1 MGLLTEMSDE
11 VSGPSD
17 TLKEL
22 EPLRSTVS
30 GVSEYPRR
38 IKLHNEL
45 HARPHELLKA
55 PMHVSQLALLSES
68 DVVVDE
74 LHLIAQ
80 LCERYSVS
88 PPTVDARHFSAQFGS
103 FRLKWERHTEF
114 SMYTFFIKMPF
125 EVPFAETAIK
135 HVPKEWLESLP
146 GEIIAAT
153 HLAIE
158 HKSRPHRTL
167 EELSTLFASNT
178 VIGAKVVA
186 GSAIVWT
193 DNKIHG
199 DGFAR
204 ILIQDVDLRRRQA
217 GRLVQRLLEIETYR
231 MLALIPASTAR
242 QYLPELARFDGQLA
256 ELTNNNCGF
265 QSHEDEQRL
274 LDDLTR
280 LAAEIEKIS
289 AVTNQRFNASAAY
302 YNIVKM
308 RIAELR
314 EQRIQG
320 LQMFHEFM
328 EQRLSPAMATC
339 DSVNC
344 NLELLSTRVA
354 RASALLR
361 TRVDITMEG
370 QTRDL
375 LSSMDKRAK
384 LQLRMQETV
393 EGLSVVVLS
402 YYLLSITGYALKAL
416 KSSGVS
422 LNVEISTG
430 VAIPIVL
437 GIVFIAVRRVRKIA
451 TRD

>member
-1 MGLLTEMSDE
+1 MNNE
-11 VSGPSD
+11 
-17 TLKEL
+17 
-22 EPLRSTVS
+22 VS
-30 GVSEYPRR
+30 GVSAEQAVLDPLLSRVVGVSEHSQR

-55 PMHVSQLALLSES
+55 PMQVSQLVLLSDNSVIAE
-68 DVVVDE
+68 E
-74 LHLIAQ
+74 LRLITQ

-88 PPTVDARHFSAQFGS
+88 PPVMETRHFSAQFGS
-103 FRLKWERHTEF
+103 FRFKWERHTEF
-114 SMYTFFIKMPF
+114 SMYTFFVKMPF
-125 EVPFAETAIK
+125 EVPFTEPAIK
-135 HVPKEWLESLP
+135 HVPKEWLETLP
-146 GEIIAAT
+146 GEILSAT

-158 HKSRPHRTL
+158 HKSRPHRNL

-193 DNKIHG
+193 DNKIHA
-199 DGFAR
+199 DGFSR
-204 ILIQDVDLRRRQA
+204 ILIHDVDLRRRQA

-231 MLALIPASTAR
+231 MLALIPVSMAR
-242 QYLPELARFDGQLA
+242 NYLPELARFDKQLA
-256 ELTNNNCGF
+256 ELTNSNCGS
-265 QSHEDEQRL
+265 QSHDDEQRL
-274 LDDLTR
+274 LEDLTR
-280 LAAEIEKIS
+280 LAAEIERIS
-289 AVTNQRFNASAAY
+289 ALTNQRFNASAAY

-308 RIAELR
+308 RISELR

-339 DSVNC
+339 DSVNS

-402 YYLLSITGYALKAL
+402 YYLLGMVGYALKAL
-416 KSSGVS
+416 KSAGIP

-430 VAIPIVL
+430 IAIPIVL
-437 GIVFIAVRRVRKIA
+437 GLVFVSVRRLRRLA
-451 TRD
+451 TK

>member
-1 MGLLTEMSDE
+1 MSDE
-11 VSGPSD
+11 ITVGQANLN
-17 TLKEL
+17 TL

-30 GVSEYPRR
+30 GVSEYTRR

-55 PMHVSQLALLSES
+55 PIQVSQLALLSDS
-68 DVVVDE
+68 SVVEEE
-74 LHLIAQ
+74 LRLIAQ
-80 LCERYSVS
+80 LCERYSVNA
-88 PPTVDARHFSAQFGS
+88 PLKDARHFSAQFGS
-103 FRLKWERHTEF
+103 FRFKWERHTEF
-114 SMYTFFIKMPF
+114 SMYTFFVKAPF
-125 EVPFAETAIK
+125 EIPFHEPAIK
-135 HVPKEWLESLP
+135 HVPREWLESLP
-146 GEIIAAT
+146 GETIAAT

-158 HKSRPHRTL
+158 HKARPHRNI
-167 EELSTLFASNT
+167 EELASLFALNT

-193 DNKIHG
+193 DNKIHA

-231 MLALIPASTAR
+231 MLALIPVSTAR
-242 QYLPELARFDGQLA
+242 KHLPKLARFDRQLA
-256 ELTNNNCGF
+256 DLTNNNCGF
-265 QSHEDEQRL
+265 QSHENEQKL
-274 LDDLTR
+274 LDDLTG
-280 LAAEIEKIS
+280 LAADIERIS

-308 RIAELR
+308 RVAELR

-339 DSVNC
+339 ESVNG

-375 LSSMDKRAK
+375 LASMDKRAK

-402 YYLLSITGYALKAL
+402 YYLLGMVAYALKAL
-416 KSSGVS
+416 KSSGVP
-422 LNVEISTG
+422 LNVEITTG
-430 VAIPIVL
+430 LAIPVIL
-437 GIVFIAVRRVRKIA
+437 GLVFFSVRKLRRLA
-451 TRD
+451 VDD

>member
-1 MGLLTEMSDE
+1 MSDD
-11 VSGPSD
+11 VSAEQGPVPQEA
-17 TLKEL
+17 LVGL
-22 EPLRSTVS
+22 EPLRSTIS

-55 PMHVSQLALLSES
+55 PVQVSQLALLSES
-68 DVVVDE
+68 DVVLDE
-74 LHLIAQ
+74 LRLITQ

-88 PPTVDARHFSAQFGS
+88 PPTVEARHFSAQFGS
-103 FRLKWERHTEF
+103 FRFKWERHTEF
-114 SMYTFFIKMPF
+114 SMYTFFVKMPF
-125 EVPFAETAIK
+125 EVAFAEPAIR

-158 HKSRPHRTL
+158 DRSRPQRTL
-167 EELSTLFASNT
+167 EELSTLFATNT

-193 DNKIHG
+193 DNKIHA

-204 ILIQDVDLRRRQA
+204 ILIHDVDLRRRQA

-231 MLALIPASTAR
+231 MLALIPVATAR
-242 QYLPELARFDGQLA
+242 QYLPELARFDERLA
-256 ELTNNNCGF
+256 DLTTNNCEL
-265 QSHEDEQRL
+265 QSHEDEQQL
-274 LDDLTR
+274 LDELTR
-280 LAAEIEKIS
+280 LAAEIESIS

-302 YNIVKM
+302 YKIVKM
-308 RIAELR
+308 RVTELR

-339 DSVNC
+339 ESVNS

-375 LSSMDKRAK
+375 LASMDKRARM
-384 LQLRMQETV
+384 QLRMQETV

-402 YYLLSITGYALKAL
+402 YYLLGMVAYALKAV
-416 KSSGVS
+416 KSSGMPI
-422 LNVEISTG
+422 NVEISTG
-430 VAIPIVL
+430 IAIPIVL
-437 GIVFIAVRRVRKIA
+437 GVVFVLVRRLRRLA
-451 TRD
+451 SHG

>member
-1 MGLLTEMSDE
+1 MNND
-11 VSGPSD
+11 
-17 TLKEL
+17 
-22 EPLRSTVS
+22 
-30 GVSEYPRR
+30 VSEVATEQEVLAPLLSRVVGISEFSQR

-55 PMHVSQLALLSES
+55 PMQVSQLVLLSDNSVIAE
-68 DVVVDE
+68 E
-74 LHLIAQ
+74 LRLITQ

-88 PPTVDARHFSAQFGS
+88 PPVTETRHFSAQFGS
-103 FRLKWERHTEF
+103 FRFKWERHTEF
-114 SMYTFFIKMPF
+114 SMYTFFVKMPF
-125 EVPFAETAIK
+125 EVPFAEPAIK
-135 HVPKEWLESLP
+135 HVPKEWLETLP
-146 GEIIAAT
+146 GEILSAT

-158 HKSRPHRTL
+158 HKSRPHRNL
-167 EELSTLFASNT
+167 EELSTLFATNT

-193 DNKIHG
+193 DNKIHA
-199 DGFAR
+199 DGFSR
-204 ILIQDVDLRRRQA
+204 ILIRDVDLRRRQA

-231 MLALIPASTAR
+231 MLALIPVSMGR
-242 QYLPELARFDGQLA
+242 NYLPELARFDKQLA
-256 ELTNNNCGF
+256 ELTNSNCGS
-265 QSHEDEQRL
+265 QSHDDEQRL
-274 LDDLTR
+274 LEDLTH
-280 LAAEIEKIS
+280 LAAEIERIS
-289 AVTNQRFNASAAY
+289 ALTNQRFNASAAY

-308 RIAELR
+308 RISELR

-339 DSVNC
+339 DSVNS

-402 YYLLSITGYALKAL
+402 YYLLGMIGYGLKGL
-416 KSSGVS
+416 KSAGIP

-430 VAIPIVL
+430 IAIPIVL
-437 GIVFIAVRRVRKIA
+437 GIVFFSVRRLRRLAAK
-451 TRD
+451 

>member
-1 MGLLTEMSDE
+1 MNDE
-11 VSGPSD
+11 VD
-17 TLKEL
+17 EIA
-22 EPLRSTVS
+22 PLRSRVV
-30 GVSEYPRR
+30 GVSEYAQR

-55 PMHVSQLALLSES
+55 PMQVSQLVLLSDNS
-68 DVVVDE
+68 MISDE
-74 LHLIAQ
+74 LRLITQ

-88 PPTVDARHFSAQFGS
+88 PPVLETRHFSAQFGS
-103 FRLKWERHTEF
+103 FRFKWERHTEF
-114 SMYTFFIKMPF
+114 SMYTFFVKMPF
-125 EVPFAETAIK
+125 EVPFAEPAIK
-135 HVPKEWLESLP
+135 HVPKEWLETLP
-146 GEIIAAT
+146 GEILSAT

-158 HKSRPHRTL
+158 HKSRPQRNL
-167 EELSTLFASNT
+167 EALSTLFASNT

-193 DNKIHG
+193 DNKIHA
-199 DGFAR
+199 DGFSR
-204 ILIQDVDLRRRQA
+204 ILIHDVDLRRRQA
-217 GRLVQRLLEIETYR
+217 GRLVQRLLEVETYR
-231 MLALIPASTAR
+231 MLALIPVSTAR
-242 QYLPELARFDGQLA
+242 KYLPELANFDKQLA
-256 ELTNNNCGF
+256 ELTDNNCHC
-265 QSHEDEQRL
+265 QSHDDEQQL

-280 LAAEIEKIS
+280 LAAEIERIS
-289 AVTNQRFNASAAY
+289 AVTNQRFNASSAY

-308 RIAELR
+308 RISELR

-339 DSVNC
+339 DSVNS

-361 TRVDITMEG
+361 TRVDIAMEG

-375 LSSMDKRAK
+375 LTSMDKRAK

-402 YYLLSITGYALKAL
+402 YYLLGMVGYALKAL

-422 LNVEISTG
+422 INVEISTG
-430 VAIPIVL
+430 LAIPVVL
-437 GIVFIAVRRVRKIA
+437 GIVFISVRRLRRLA
-451 TRD
+451 SDD